1 MPFNSASDAF
11 ELRPD
16 VRRFERLTLDP
27 QLVLGPLRQSPPNK
41 HVCVFWN
48 AVLLAC
54 PVFMGS
60 VTFSTLYDTPGDGDG
75 GKVRSDSH
83 WSPYDPVRVVNVDP

>member
-1 MPFNSASDAF
+1 M
-11 ELRPD
+11 
-16 VRRFERLTLDP
+16 
-27 QLVLGPLRQSPPNK
+27 LGPLRQSPPNK

-75 GKVRSDSH
+75 GKARSDSH
-83 WSPYDPVRVVNVDP
+83 WSPYDPVRVVNADP